1 MLEVPEGFYSA
12 GQDLFVNRSR
22 LVGFGEPIEGMS
34 ISVLCKGAVC
44 CVRVCCV
51 RKMWDRRGTGKCSCL
66 VSFPVPDC
74 DVVGGPSVGFRESRC
89 VEGFKLM
96 GSYCVGVS
104 TAWGMW
110 MGLQRR

>member
-1 MLEVPEGFYSA
+1 
-12 GQDLFVNRSR
+12 
-22 LVGFGEPIEGMS
+22 MS

-74 DVVGGPSVGFRESRC
+74 DVVGVRPLVSVNPVASR
-89 VEGFKLM
+89 VSKLM
-96 GSYCVGVS
+96 VSYCVGVS